1 MLSSTFAPIAPP
13 TVILPIVAVI
23 FACSAGY
30 ARINYHRMEHKLS
43 ASMAAIDY
51 HDMAKLKAIANVF
64 KQYPMP
70 SLIDS
75 LNPAKNLVRTWKS
88 VLGGILI
95 NPFWMPIFYMMGIQI
110 KEEANLGV
118 LAQVIIE
125 VEHKLYPVLSKDW
138 VIIIKYR
145 KFQLTLRPV
154 NRRREKRASYTETIK
169 VDSWKWCKQQYRTV
183 KLITRAHHYLH

>member
-1 MLSSTFAPIAPP
+1 
-13 TVILPIVAVI
+13 
-23 FACSAGY
+23 
-30 ARINYHRMEHKLS
+30 
-43 ASMAAIDY
+43 MAALDF
-51 HDMAKLKAIANVF
+51 HDMVKLKAIANVF

-110 KEEANLGV
+110 KEEANLGI

-125 VEHKLYPVLSKDW
+125 VEHKLYPVLSKD
-138 VIIIKYR
+138 
-145 KFQLTLRPV
+145 
-154 NRRREKRASYTETIK
+154 
-169 VDSWKWCKQQYRTV
+169 
-183 KLITRAHHYLH
+183 

>member
-1 MLSSTFAPIAPP
+1 MVKKVFISRGTLMTIENSYLTAPFDNAVSAILIGIDRDVEKGQDVLTLGLGLVMLSSIFAPIAPP
-13 TVILPIVAVI
+13 TVLLPIVAVI

-43 ASMAAIDY
+43 ASMAALDY
-51 HDMAKLKAIANVF
+51 HDMAKLKTIANVF

-88 VLGGILI
+88 ALGGILI

-125 VEHKLYPVLSKDW
+125 VEHKLYPVLSKD
-138 VIIIKYR
+138 
-145 KFQLTLRPV
+145 
-154 NRRREKRASYTETIK
+154 
-169 VDSWKWCKQQYRTV
+169 
-183 KLITRAHHYLH
+183 

>member
-1 MLSSTFAPIAPP
+1 MTKDHSYLITPFDNPVVAILEGIDRDVERGEDALMLGLGLVMLSSTFAPIAPP

-95 NPFWMPIFYMMGIQI
+95 NPFWMPIFYMMGMQI

-125 VEHKLYPVLSKDW
+125 VEHKLYPVLSKD
-138 VIIIKYR
+138 
-145 KFQLTLRPV
+145 
-154 NRRREKRASYTETIK
+154 
-169 VDSWKWCKQQYRTV
+169 
-183 KLITRAHHYLH
+183 